1 MAETIVSALEVVA
14 NRTPAK
20 INSFRYFVSA
30 LVRAENPLSRAW
42 RKKRLEKIAR
52 RVRDNAVGS
61 ADYSTS
67 DFVEDVKRA
76 CAREA
81 VLFDN
86 DIFNELVG

>member
-1 MAETIVSALEVVA
+1 M
-14 NRTPAK
+14 
-20 INSFRYFVSA
+20 
-30 LVRAENPLSRAW
+30 
-42 RKKRLEKIAR
+42 R
-52 RVRDNAVGS
+52 RIRDNAVGR

-86 DIFNELVG
+86 DMLNELAG